1 MYIQTHNFPDPDAI
15 SSAFGLQKLLKAR
28 GVDAT
33 ICYKGKIDRYNTN
46 KMLELFHIEA
56 YDVDTLPQIN
66 KTDEIIIDALKG
78 IGTGGGHSE
87 MAGGFVPF
95 DSTDY
100 DEVELVKVIK
110 ERFTQSVHKHTK

>member
-1 MYIQTHNFPDPDAI
+1 
-15 SSAFGLQKLLKAR
+15 
-28 GVDAT
+28 
-33 ICYKGKIDRYNTN
+33 
-46 KMLELFHIEA
+46 
-56 YDVDTLPQIN
+56 
-66 KTDEIIIDALKG
+66 
-78 IGTGGGHSE
+78 